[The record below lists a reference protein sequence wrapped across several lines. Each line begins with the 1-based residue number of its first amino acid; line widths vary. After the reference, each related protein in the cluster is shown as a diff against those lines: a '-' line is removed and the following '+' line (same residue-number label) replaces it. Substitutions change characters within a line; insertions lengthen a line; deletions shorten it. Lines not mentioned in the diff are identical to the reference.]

1 VDVGSVPV
9 LRIFSNIRE
18 GTRFTFSTV
27 ALRPQSS
34 HQLTLLNI
42 YDTHFLPMQGGL
54 RPVMKSFILALLPGL
69 EEETGEFFDQVDR
82 LSTTVSLSFFLENV
96 WLILLTMPPV
106 RGTALNFVS
115 RRLPRLV
122 TENGTS
128 LGELDPKADDHDRFR
143 HNAWT

>member
-1 VDVGSVPV
+1 
-9 LRIFSNIRE
+9 
-18 GTRFTFSTV
+18 
-27 ALRPQSS
+27 
-34 HQLTLLNI
+34 
-42 YDTHFLPMQGGL
+42 MQASL

-69 EEETGEFFDQVDR
+69 EEETGEFFDQVLTMLDR

-106 RGTALNFVS
+106 RGTALNLVS

-122 TENGTS
+122 TENGTY
-128 LGELDPKADDHDRFR
+128 LGELDPKADDHDRLP